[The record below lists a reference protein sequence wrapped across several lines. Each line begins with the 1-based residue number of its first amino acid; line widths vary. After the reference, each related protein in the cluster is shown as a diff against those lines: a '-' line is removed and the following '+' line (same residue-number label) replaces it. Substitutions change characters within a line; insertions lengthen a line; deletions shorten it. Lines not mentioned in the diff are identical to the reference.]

1 MRNTSIIIHRT
12 IYQMAVATLV
22 GSVFW
27 TGLGVYGSLTKT
39 DNVEI
44 DSAMLEKLDPTID
57 EETINNIFVRR
68 RVLEGVDLS
77 ILETQPTLEEIP
89 EIAPQTE
96 STESAE
102 INEVAIPEATE
113 SVEPSPTP

>member
-1 MRNTSIIIHRT
+1 MRKTSIMIHRT
-12 IYQMAVATLV
+12 IYQMAIVTLL

-27 TGLGVYGSLTKT
+27 TGLGVYNSLTKKE
-39 DNVEI
+39 NVEI
-44 DSAMLEKLDPTID
+44 DSGMLEKLDPTID

-77 ILETQPTLEEIP
+77 ILST

-96 STESAE
+96 STESAQ
-102 INEVAIPEATE
+102 
-113 SVEPSPTP
+113 PSPTP